1 MGIVRCILQI
11 ITLNQEAKCLV
22 FSEHI
27 TMLDL
32 IKNLLKANNI
42 HFKLIKDTNSL
53 QKNIQEFKKDVF
65 MNVLLMPY
73 SFGANGLNLIEATHV
88 LLVEPTLNRAQEV
101 QAIGR
106 VHRIGQTRPT
116 VVYRFIMRNTIEELV
131 FNMLKVNGNY
141 SARNQPH
148 IDTNKPNSSKAIAQ
162 ADKVESNLK
171 NIIRISD
178 IQTLFL
184 NL

>member
-11 ITLNQEAKCLV
+11 IAINQEAKCLV

-32 IKNLLKANNI
+32 IKDLLKANFI
-42 HFKLIKDTNSL
+42 HFKLIKDTGSL
-53 QKNIQEFKKDVF
+53 QKNIQEFKRDAS

-131 FNMLKVNGNY
+131 FNMLKVNSNY
-141 SARNQPH
+141 AAKNQRDTNQPNCS
-148 IDTNKPNSSKAIAQ
+148 TALAL

-171 NIIRISD
+171 ISSE
-178 IQTLFL
+178 
-184 NL
+184 